1 MVIED
6 VYNVAKYNIKIVYI
20 LIRQAL
26 KLTNTCPF
34 KKIEL
39 ETYVIIIIHA
49 RSSPKKIEFNNSTL
63 K

>member
-1 MVIED
+1 LVIED
-6 VYNVAKYNIKIVYI
+6 VNNVAKYNIKIVYM

-26 KLTNTCPF
+26 KSTNTCPF

-39 ETYVIIIIHA
+39 ETYVIIIIIA
-49 RSSPKKIEFNNSTL
+49 RSSPKKLKFNNSTL

>member
-39 ETYVIIIIHA
+39 ETYVIIIIYA
-49 RSSPKKIEFNNSTL
+49 RSSPKK
-63 K
+63 